1 MTRIRI
7 LNMDNELL
15 FQLMNRDFTI
25 DQLFSVEILIL

>member
-1 MTRIRI
+1 
-7 LNMDNELL
+7 MDNELL